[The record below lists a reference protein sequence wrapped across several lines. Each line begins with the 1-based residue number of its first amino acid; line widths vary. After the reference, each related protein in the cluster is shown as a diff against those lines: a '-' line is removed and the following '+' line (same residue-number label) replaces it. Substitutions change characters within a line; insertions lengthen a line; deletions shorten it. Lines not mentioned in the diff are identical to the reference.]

1 MDKKYK
7 FLKIPDENGN
17 FTICIKECNRFRRQS
32 YYFEPMFRID
42 YDIDKIVRSDL
53 LVEYEDA
60 FKNGC
65 VISNKDEFKEYCKKQ
80 FNEFRE
86 SVIIDPIAKYVF
98 KKQEP
103 VYTDEEICN
112 LKFKM

>member
-7 FLKIPDENGN
+7 FLKI
-17 FTICIKECNRFRRQS
+17 
-32 YYFEPMFRID
+32 
-42 YDIDKIVRSDL
+42 
-53 LVEYEDA
+53 
-60 FKNGC
+60 
-65 VISNKDEFKEYCKKQ
+65 
-80 FNEFRE
+80 
-86 SVIIDPIAKYVF
+86 YVF